1 MAFTGGI
8 FLAAALEHTMYKPPP
23 VFENM
28 FSVFLFPPLL
38 LFLIVFLNSSVVEFS
53 TAASAASGAT
63 DTQLAREIPETSS
76 AFSVSPPV
84 KLTASQLV
92 LLLSLPLVV
101 FFVVAASLLT
111 AVSTGTAS
119 MSTIVMS

>member
-1 MAFTGGI
+1 
-8 FLAAALEHTMYKPPP
+8 
-23 VFENM
+23 M
-28 FSVFLFPPLL
+28 FSVSLFSPLL
-38 LFLIVFLNSSVVEFS
+38 LFFVEFLNSSVVEFS

-101 FFVVAASLLT
+101 FFVVAASLLA

-119 MSTIVMS
+119 ISTIVMS

>member
-1 MAFTGGI
+1 
-8 FLAAALEHTMYKPPP
+8 
-23 VFENM
+23 M
-28 FSVFLFPPLL
+28 FSVSLFSPLL
-38 LFLIVFLNSSVVEFS
+38 LFFVEFLNSSVVEFS

-63 DTQLAREIPETSS
+63 DTQLAREIIETSRTS
-76 AFSVSPPV
+76 SSSLSSFSVSPPV

-101 FFVVAASLLT
+101 FFVVAASLLA

-119 MSTIVMS
+119 ISPVVMS